1 MEFITLPTETRT
13 TAKDLPGDIQMK
25 ILRETAER
33 KRDMATEQRVIREEL
48 DETVAAQERA
58 FDEYAYLVGLKQGG
72 VFIVRNQ
79 EIAEARRNFN
89 ELTEELNF
97 LQEHIRPE
105 TPIVL
110 EDQAQK
116 LIRLQ
121 QQLARE
127 QQMNLYRRGN

>member
-1 MEFITLPTETRT
+1 MEFVTLPTETRT

-25 ILRETAER
+25 ILGETAER

-48 DETVAAQERA
+48 DEAVVAQGEA
-58 FDEYAYLVGLKQGG
+58 FDEYAYLVRLRQGG
-72 VFIVRNQ
+72 VFIVRDE

-105 TPIVL
+105 TPVIL
-110 EDQAQK
+110 DEQAQK

-127 QQMNLYRRGN
+127 QQMNLHRRN